1 MVARAQRAG
10 AHLCPCRGHRIL
22 WRGRGDA
29 LPDPPRRNA
38 AVPSHG
44 KPCTA
49 AAPTLHPPGPRPS
62 LPPAPAPGTPPAA
75 GRPAPGTKPAA
86 KGTALAMG
94 LNSVKIHCQNEAVY
108 QYHVTFS
115 PEVECR
121 SVRFAMLKE
130 HRAVTGDVT
139 AFDGSILYLPILLPQ
154 PVSLKAQKK
163 SSGEE
168 ITITIQI
175 TKVLEPSSDLCIPFY
190 NVVFRRVM
198 RILDMKLVR
207 RNFFEPAQATVLQH
221 YRWVLDTVSSRCC
234 PSALQIWPGYSVSIR
249 KKDGGLFLLV
259 DAIHKVIRSDSVL
272 NFMHTIYKQ
281 SLSSFQDEC
290 TKQLVGS
297 VVITRYNNRT
307 YRIDDIDWN
316 KTPRDSFTLTS
327 GEEITFVDYY
337 SKAYGITIR
346 ELDQPLLIHRP
357 REKQTPEGRRRLDMV
372 LLVPELT
379 FMTGIP
385 EIRKDSRMVKEVM
398 REMLQTPRQHYVRL
412 ASLLRRI
419 KDSPEASR
427 ELMRWGLSL
436 DPDIHRTQGRVL
448 PAERINLRHS
458 SFIPGEDLSWNKEVT
473 REASISAI
481 AMNYWLLVYPKRLQ
495 DLAKDLVAAM
505 ESVCGPIGM
514 HISRPALVEL
524 KDDRIETYA
533 KTIRSVLSSED
544 KVQLLLCIISSSRED
559 LYGAIKKLCCVQS
572 PVPSQVINAQSLAGQ
587 SGKMR
592 SVVQK
597 VLLQMNCKLGGELWG
612 VDIPLK
618 QLMVIGMDV
627 YHGRSRGMRSVIGF
641 VASMN
646 QYVVPRE
653 GRLSSRSAL
662 GMRGGGVPQQH
673 RRCVPFAGKGAKLMP
688 SPTAALSKVS
698 ASVFLSGVAG
708 CRRRQQ
714 RPLARPRHRIAGKGA
729 ASAEPGSVSVAQRL
743 GGLWPA
749 RWVPDARHPSIPS
762 VLTKWYS
769 RVVFQMPHQEIAD
782 SLRLCLA
789 DALQHFHEMNHCLP
803 KKIVVYRDGVSDSQL
818 DTVLKYEIPQMQKCF
833 DTFENYQPSM
843 VVMVVQ
849 KKISTNFY
857 TLTPEQFTSP
867 PPGTVIDHTVT
878 SLDWQDFFLLAHHS
892 RQGCSI
898 PTRYICVLN
907 TANLSCEH
915 LQRLTFKLCH
925 LYWNWPGTVRVP
937 APCKYA
943 HKLAF
948 LSGQILHH
956 EPSAQL
962 CDKLFFL

>member
-1 MVARAQRAG
+1 MSRGIRLPEAG
-10 AHLCPCRGHRIL
+10 AGGGGFTRGWWGGSSPGGCSQDAADATPACRGS
-22 WRGRGDA
+22 
-29 LPDPPRRNA
+29 PP
-38 AVPSHG
+38 
-44 KPCTA
+44 
-49 AAPTLHPPGPRPS
+49 
-62 LPPAPAPGTPPAA
+62 PAPGTQDPVARQRGHAAWPPWERCHRAVLREAPHGCCAYPASIGTPALPAA
-75 GRPAPGTKPAA
+75 HARPRDSPSCRQTVSEASVSSSPTFWGSEHWLGLRALRTKPVA
-86 KGTALAMG
+86 KGTPLTVG

-121 SVRFAMLKE
+121 STRFAMLKE
-130 HRAVTGDVT
+130 HQAVTGNVT

-154 PVSLKAQKK
+154 LVSLKAQRR
-163 SSGEE
+163 SDREE

-198 RILDMKLVR
+198 RILDMKLVG
-207 RNFFEPAQATVLQH
+207 RNFFEPDQATVLQH
-221 YRWVLDTVSSRCC
+221 YR
-234 PSALQIWPGYSVSIR
+234 LQIWPGYSVSIR

-272 NFMHTIYKQ
+272 NFMHAIYKQ
-281 SLSSFQDEC
+281 SVSSFQDEC
-290 TKQLVGS
+290 TKQLVGN

-307 YRIDDIDWN
+307 YRIDDIDWD
-316 KTPRDSFTLTS
+316 KTPRDSFTLAS

-337 SKAYGITIR
+337 SKAYGITIS
-346 ELDQPLLIHRP
+346 ELDQPLLVHRP
-357 REKQTPEGRRRLDMV
+357 KEKRMPEGKVRQGLHLLDMI

-379 FMTGIP
+379 FMTGVP
-385 EIRKDSRMVKEVM
+385 EIRKDSRMVK
-398 REMLQTPRQHYVRL
+398 MLQSPSQHYARL
-412 ASLLRRI
+412 TSLLRRI
-419 KDSPEASR
+419 KDSPEASQ
-427 ELMRWGLSL
+427 ELMRWGLTL
-436 DPDIHRTQGRVL
+436 DPDIHRVGAGRVL
-448 PAERINLRHS
+448 PAERINMRHS
-458 SFIPGEDLSWNKEVT
+458 SFIPTEDLSWNREVT

-495 DLAKDLVAAM
+495 DLAKNLVATM

-514 HISRPALVEL
+514 RVSRPALVEL

-533 KTIRSVLSSED
+533 KTIRTVLDSED

-572 PVPSQVINAQSLAGQ
+572 PVPSQVINAQTLAGQ
-587 SGKMR
+587 LGKMR

-597 VLLQMNCKLGGELWG
+597 VLLQLNCKLGGELWG

-618 QLMVIGMDV
+618 HLMVIGMDV
-627 YHGRSRGMRSVIGF
+627 YHGRSKGMRSVIGF

-646 QYVVPRE
+646 
-653 GRLSSRSAL
+653 
-662 GMRGGGVPQQH
+662 H
-673 RRCVPFAGKGAKLMP
+673 
-688 SPTAALSKVS
+688 
-698 ASVFLSGVAG
+698 
-708 CRRRQQ
+708 
-714 RPLARPRHRIAGKGA
+714 I
-729 ASAEPGSVSVAQRL
+729 
-743 GGLWPA
+743 
-749 RWVPDARHPSIPS
+749 
-762 VLTKWYS
+762 LTKWYS

-818 DTVLKYEIPQMQKCF
+818 NTVLKYEIPQMQKCF

-849 KKISTNFY
+849 KQISTNFY
-857 TLTPEQFTSP
+857 TLTAEQFTSP

-878 SLDWQDFFLLAHHS
+878 SSDWQDFFLLAHRS

-898 PTRYICVLN
+898 PTRYVCVLN

-925 LYWNWPGTVRVP
+925 LYWNWPGTIRVP

-948 LSGQILHH
+948 LSGQVLYR
-956 EPSAQL
+956 EPSTQL

>member
-1 MVARAQRAG
+1 MERPRPLQRPRPLHPPGRIPGPGPAAAPPGRLQGLPGRAQRPAQPSPPEPQPSLVPLSTL
-10 AHLCPCRGHRIL
+10 LCGLGLGERPCPSLETGNWSLGRGVVRALARPSVAVEDDEGVADVAALPTRGRIL

-29 LPDPPRRNA
+29 LASPPGRDA
-38 AVPSHG
+38 AVP
-44 KPCTA
+44 
-49 AAPTLHPPGPRPS
+49 AAPSLHPLGSQPS
-62 LPPAPAPGTPPAA
+62 SPPAPTPGTPLAA
-75 GRPAPGTKPAA
+75 SRPALGTKPVA
-86 KGTALAMG
+86 KGTSVPLG

-108 QYHVTFS
+108 QYHVAFS

-121 SVRFAMLKE
+121 NVRFAMLKE
-130 HRAVTGDVT
+130 HQALTGDVT

-154 PVSLKAQKK
+154 QVSVKAQ
-163 SSGEE
+163 SRSDGEE

-175 TKVLEPSSDLCIPFY
+175 TKILEPSSDLCIPFY
-190 NVVFRRVM
+190 NVVFRRAM
-198 RILDMKLVR
+198 RILDMKLVG
-207 RNFFEPAQATVLQH
+207 RNFYEPAQATILH
-221 YRWVLDTVSSRCC
+221 HHR
-234 PSALQIWPGYSVSIR
+234 LQIWPGYSVSIR

-272 NFMHTIYKQ
+272 TFMHAIYKQ
-281 SLSSFQDEC
+281 SLNSFQDEC
-290 TKQLVGS
+290 IKQVVGNT
-297 VVITRYNNRT
+297 VITRYNNRT

-316 KTPRDSFTLTS
+316 KTPRDSFTLAS

-357 REKQTPEGRRRLDMV
+357 REKQTPEGRRPLDMV

-379 FMTGIP
+379 FMTGLP
-385 EIRKDSRMVKEVM
+385 ELRRDSRTVKDVM
-398 REMLQTPRQHYVRL
+398 REVLQSPQQHYTRL
-412 ASLLRRI
+412 TSLLRRI
-419 KDSPEASR
+419 RDSPEASR

-436 DPDIHRTQGRVL
+436 DPDIHRTQGRIL

-458 SFIPGEDLSWNKEVT
+458 SFVPAEDLSWSKEVT

-495 DLAKDLVAAM
+495 DLVKDLVATM
-505 ESVCGPIGM
+505 ENVCGPIGM
-514 HISRPALVEL
+514 RVGQPALVEL

-533 KTIRSVLSSED
+533 KTIRSVLGSED
-544 KVQLLLCIISSSRED
+544 KVQLLLCIISSNRED

-572 PVPSQVINAQSLAGQ
+572 PVPSQVINAQSLVGQ
-587 SGKMR
+587 PGKMR

-618 QLMVIGMDV
+618 HLMVIGMDI
-627 YHGRSRGMRSVIGF
+627 YHGPSRGTRSVIGF

-646 QYVVPRE
+646 
-653 GRLSSRSAL
+653 
-662 GMRGGGVPQQH
+662 H
-673 RRCVPFAGKGAKLMP
+673 
-688 SPTAALSKVS
+688 
-698 ASVFLSGVAG
+698 
-708 CRRRQQ
+708 
-714 RPLARPRHRIAGKGA
+714 
-729 ASAEPGSVSVAQRL
+729 
-743 GGLWPA
+743 
-749 RWVPDARHPSIPS
+749 

-782 SLRLCLA
+782 NLRLCLA

-803 KKIVVYRDGVSDSQL
+803 QKIAVYRDGVSDSQL
-818 DTVLKYEIPQMQKCF
+818 NTVLKYEIPQMQKCF
-833 DTFENYQPSM
+833 DAFENYQPSM

-849 KKISTNFY
+849 KQISTNFY
-857 TLTPEQFTSP
+857 TLTAEQFASP

-878 SLDWQDFFLLAHHS
+878 SSDWQDFFLLAHRS

-898 PTRYICVLN
+898 PTRYVCVLN

-925 LYWNWPGTVRVP
+925 LYWNWPGTIRVP

-948 LSGQILHH
+948 LSGQVLHH

-962 CDKLFFL
+962 RDKLFFL

>member
-1 MVARAQRAG
+1 PRARAVSPRPPSPYAPPFPPRSPAPSDG
-10 AHLCPCRGHRIL
+10 LIADPGGSGL
-22 WRGRGDA
+22 GDA
-29 LPDPPRRNA
+29 LQVTPCHRAVLWETLHGCCAHRAVLREVLYGCCAHRAVLREAPHGFCTHRAVLWEAPHGCCAHPASIGTPALPATRTHPRDPPSCRQTVSEA
-38 AVPSHG
+38 SVSSSP
-44 KPCTA
+44 TA
-49 AAPTLHPPGPRPS
+49 LW
-62 LPPAPAPGTPPAA
+62 
-75 GRPAPGTKPAA
+75 TKPAP
-86 KGTALAMG
+86 KGTALTVG

-121 SVRFAMLKE
+121 STRFAMLKE
-130 HRAVTGDVT
+130 HQAVTGNVT

-154 PVSLKAQKK
+154 VVSLKAQRR
-163 SSGEE
+163 SDREE

-198 RILDMKLVR
+198 RILDMKLVG
-207 RNFFEPAQATVLQH
+207 RNFFEPDQATILQH
-221 YRWVLDTVSSRCC
+221 YR
-234 PSALQIWPGYSVSIR
+234 LQIWPGYSVSIR
-249 KKDGGLFLLV
+249 KKDGGLFLLI

-272 NFMHTIYKQ
+272 NVMHAIYKQ
-281 SLSSFQDEC
+281 SVSSFQDEC
-290 TKQLVGS
+290 TKQLVGN

-316 KTPRDSFTLTS
+316 KTPRDSFTLAS

-337 SKAYGITIR
+337 SKAYGITIS

-357 REKQTPEGRRRLDMV
+357 KEKRTPERKHLLDV
-372 LLVPELT
+372 ILLVPELT
-379 FMTGIP
+379 FMTGVP
-385 EIRKDSRMVKEVM
+385 EIRKDSRMVK
-398 REMLQTPRQHYVRL
+398 MLQSPSQHYTRL
-412 ASLLRRI
+412 TSLLRRI
-419 KDSPEASR
+419 KDSPEASQ
-427 ELMRWGLSL
+427 ELMRWGLTL

-448 PAERINLRHS
+448 PAERINMRHS
-458 SFIPGEDLSWNKEVT
+458 SFIPTEDLSWNREVT

-481 AMNYWLLVYPKRLQ
+481 AVNYWLLVYPKRLQ
-495 DLAKDLVAAM
+495 DLAKNLVATM

-514 HISRPALVEL
+514 RVSRPALVEL

-533 KTIRSVLSSED
+533 KTIRTVLDSED

-572 PVPSQVINAQSLAGQ
+572 PVPSQVINAQTLAGQ
-587 SGKMR
+587 LGKMR

-597 VLLQMNCKLGGELWG
+597 VLLQLNCKLGGELWG

-618 QLMVIGMDV
+618 HLMVIGMDV
-627 YHGRSRGMRSVIGF
+627 YHGRSKGMRSVIGF

-646 QYVVPRE
+646 
-653 GRLSSRSAL
+653 
-662 GMRGGGVPQQH
+662 H
-673 RRCVPFAGKGAKLMP
+673 
-688 SPTAALSKVS
+688 
-698 ASVFLSGVAG
+698 
-708 CRRRQQ
+708 
-714 RPLARPRHRIAGKGA
+714 I
-729 ASAEPGSVSVAQRL
+729 
-743 GGLWPA
+743 
-749 RWVPDARHPSIPS
+749 
-762 VLTKWYS
+762 LTKWYS

-818 DTVLKYEIPQMQKCF
+818 NTVLKYEIPQMQKCF
-833 DTFENYQPSM
+833 DTFENYHPSM

-849 KKISTNFY
+849 KQISTNFY
-857 TLTPEQFTSP
+857 TLTAEQFTSP

-878 SLDWQDFFLLAHHS
+878 SLDWQDFFLLAHRS

-898 PTRYICVLN
+898 PTRYVCVLN

-948 LSGQILHH
+948 LSGQVLHR

>member
-1 MVARAQRAG
+1 MEPPRPFRLPGPGPAPAPPGRLRGLPGRAQRLPQPGPPELRPSLAPLSALLCGLGLGERPCPALEARDWPLGRGTAG
-10 AHLCPCRGHRIL
+10 AVEALARPSPEVEDDKGAAVAAAHPTRGRIL
-22 WRGRGDA
+22 WQGRGA
-29 LPDPPRRNA
+29 TLLGPPGRDA
-38 AVPSHG
+38 AVPSCG
-44 KPCTA
+44 KTCTA

-75 GRPAPGTKPAA
+75 SRLAPGTKPAV
-86 KGTALAMG
+86 KGTALAVG

-121 SVRFAMLKE
+121 STRFAMLKE

-154 PVSLKAQKK
+154 PVSLKAQRR
-163 SSGEE
+163 SNWEE

-198 RILDMKLVR
+198 RILDMKLVG
-207 RNFFEPAQATVLQH
+207 RNFFEPTQATILQH
-221 YRWVLDTVSSRCC
+221 YR
-234 PSALQIWPGYSVSIR
+234 LQIWPGYSVSIR

-290 TKQLVGS
+290 TKQLVGN

-346 ELDQPLLIHRP
+346 ELDQPLLVHRP
-357 REKQTPEGRRRLDMV
+357 REKQTPEGKRRLDMV

-379 FMTGIP
+379 FMTGVP
-385 EIRKDSRMVKEVM
+385 EIRKDSRMVKDVT
-398 REMLQTPRQHYVRL
+398 REMLQSPRQHYMRL
-412 ASLLRRI
+412 TSLLRRI
-419 KDSPEASR
+419 KDSPEASG

-458 SFIPGEDLSWNKEVT
+458 SFVPAEDLSWNKEVT

-514 HISRPALVEL
+514 HVSRPALVEL
-524 KDDRIETYA
+524 QDDRIETYA
-533 KTIRSVLSSED
+533 KTIRSVLGSED

-559 LYGAIKKLCCVQS
+559 LYGVIKKLCCVQS
-572 PVPSQVINAQSLAGQ
+572 PVPSQVINAQTLMGQ

-627 YHGRSRGMRSVIGF
+627 YHGRSKGMRSVIGF

-646 QYVVPRE
+646 
-653 GRLSSRSAL
+653 
-662 GMRGGGVPQQH
+662 H
-673 RRCVPFAGKGAKLMP
+673 
-688 SPTAALSKVS
+688 
-698 ASVFLSGVAG
+698 
-708 CRRRQQ
+708 
-714 RPLARPRHRIAGKGA
+714 
-729 ASAEPGSVSVAQRL
+729 
-743 GGLWPA
+743 
-749 RWVPDARHPSIPS
+749 

-849 KKISTNFY
+849 KQISTNFY
-857 TLTPEQFTSP
+857 TVEHAEQFASP

-878 SLDWQDFFLLAHHS
+878 SSDWQDFFLLAHRS

-898 PTRYICVLN
+898 PTRYVCVLN

-948 LSGQILHH
+948 SGQVLHH

>member
-1 MVARAQRAG
+1 MCWGGG
-10 AHLCPCRGHRIL
+10 AE
-22 WRGRGDA
+22 
-29 LPDPPRRNA
+29 
-38 AVPSHG
+38 
-44 KPCTA
+44 
-49 AAPTLHPPGPRPS
+49 
-62 LPPAPAPGTPPAA
+62 
-75 GRPAPGTKPAA
+75 APGTKPVA
-86 KGTALAMG
+86 KGTTLPLG

-154 PVSLKAQKK
+154 TVSLKAQRR
-163 SSGEE
+163 SDGEE

-207 RNFFEPAQATVLQH
+207 RNFFEPDQATVLQH
-221 YRWVLDTVSSRCC
+221 YR
-234 PSALQIWPGYSVSIR
+234 LQIWPGYSVNIR

-272 NFMHTIYKQ
+272 NFMHTIYQQ

-290 TKQLVGS
+290 TKKLVGN

-316 KTPRDSFTLTS
+316 KTPRDSFTLAS
-327 GEEITFVDYY
+327 GEDITFVDYY
-337 SKAYGITIR
+337 SKTYGITIR
-346 ELDQPLLIHRP
+346 ELDQPLLVHRP
-357 REKQTPEGRRRLDMV
+357 KEKQTPEGKRQLDMV
-372 LLVPELT
+372 LLVPELAE
-379 FMTGIP
+379 GP
-385 EIRKDSRMVKEVM
+385 SPASPPAHPLQDVM
-398 REMLQTPRQHYVRL
+398 REMLQSPRQHYARL
-412 ASLLRRI
+412 TSLLRRI
-419 KDSPEASR
+419 KDSPEASG

-436 DPDIHRTQGRVL
+436 DPDIYRTQGRVL
-448 PAERINLRHS
+448 PMERINLRHS
-458 SFIPGEDLSWNKEVT
+458 SFIPAKDLTWNKEVV
-473 REASISAI
+473 REASISAT
-481 AMNYWLLVYPKRLQ
+481 AVNYWLLVYPKRLHG
-495 DLAKDLVAAM
+495 LAKDLVAAM
-505 ESVCGPIGM
+505 ESACGPLGM
-514 HISRPALVEL
+514 HVSHPALVEL

-533 KTIRSVLSSED
+533 KTIQSVLGSED

-559 LYGAIKKLCCVQS
+559 LYNAIKKLCCVQA
-572 PVPSQVINAQSLAGQ
+572 PVPSQVINAQSLTGQ
-587 SGKMR
+587 PGKIR
-592 SVVQK
+592 TVVQK

-618 QLMVIGMDV
+618 QLMVIGMDI
-627 YHGRSRGMRSVIGF
+627 YHGRSRGIRSVIGF

-646 QYVVPRE
+646 
-653 GRLSSRSAL
+653 
-662 GMRGGGVPQQH
+662 H
-673 RRCVPFAGKGAKLMP
+673 
-688 SPTAALSKVS
+688 
-698 ASVFLSGVAG
+698 
-708 CRRRQQ
+708 
-714 RPLARPRHRIAGKGA
+714 I
-729 ASAEPGSVSVAQRL
+729 
-743 GGLWPA
+743 
-749 RWVPDARHPSIPS
+749 
-762 VLTKWYS
+762 LTKWYS

-803 KKIVVYRDGVSDSQL
+803 KKIIVYRDGVSDSQL

-843 VVMVVQ
+843 VVVVVQ
-849 KKISTNFY
+849 KQISTNFY
-857 TLTPEQFTSP
+857 TLMAEQFTSP
-867 PPGTVIDHTVT
+867 PPGTVVDHTVT
-878 SLDWQDFFLLAHHS
+878 SLEWQDFFLLAHRS

-898 PTRYICVLN
+898 PTRYVCVLN

-956 EPSAQL
+956 EPGAQL

>member
-1 MVARAQRAG
+1 MEPARSFRLPGPGPAPAPPGRLRGIPSRAQRLPQPGFPEPRPSLVPLSTLLCGLGLGERPCPSLEAG
-10 AHLCPCRGHRIL
+10 DWPLGRGTAGMAEALARPSLAAKDDEGMAAALPARGRIL
-22 WRGRGDA
+22 WRGRGDT
-29 LPDPPRRNA
+29 LPSPPGRDA
-38 AVPSHG
+38 TVPSCG
-44 KPCTA
+44 KPCMA
-49 AAPTLHPPGPRPS
+49 AAPTLHPSGPQPS
-62 LPPAPAPGTPPAA
+62 LPPAPTPGTSPAA
-75 GRPAPGTKPAA
+75 SRPALWTKPVA
-86 KGTALAMG
+86 KGTPVTVG

-121 SVRFAMLKE
+121 STRFAMLKE
-130 HRAVTGDVT
+130 HQAVTGNVT

-154 PVSLKAQKK
+154 LVSLKAQRR
-163 SSGEE
+163 SDREE

-198 RILDMKLVR
+198 RILDMKLVG
-207 RNFFEPAQATVLQH
+207 RNFFEPDQAAILQH
-221 YRWVLDTVSSRCC
+221 YRM
-234 PSALQIWPGYSVSIR
+234 QIWPGYSVSIR

-272 NFMHTIYKQ
+272 NFMHAIYKQ
-281 SLSSFQDEC
+281 SVSSFQDEC
-290 TKQLVGS
+290 TKQLVGN

-316 KTPRDSFTLTS
+316 KTPRDSFTLAS

-337 SKAYGITIR
+337 SKAYGITIS
-346 ELDQPLLIHRP
+346 ELDQPLLVHRP
-357 REKQTPEGRRRLDMV
+357 KEKRMPEGKHLLDV
-372 LLVPELT
+372 ILLVPELT
-379 FMTGIP
+379 FMTGVP
-385 EIRKDSRMVKEVM
+385 EIRKDSRMVKDVM
-398 REMLQTPRQHYVRL
+398 REMLQSPSQHYARL
-412 ASLLRRI
+412 TSLLRRI
-419 KDSPEASR
+419 KDSPEASQ
-427 ELMRWGLSL
+427 ELMRWGLTL

-448 PAERINLRHS
+448 PTERINMRHS
-458 SFIPGEDLSWNKEVT
+458 SFIPTEDLSWNREVT

-495 DLAKDLVAAM
+495 DLAKNLVATM

-514 HISRPALVEL
+514 RVSRPALVEL

-533 KTIRSVLSSED
+533 KTIRTVLDSED

-572 PVPSQVINAQSLAGQ
+572 PVPSQVINAQTLAGQ
-587 SGKMR
+587 LGKMR

-597 VLLQMNCKLGGELWG
+597 VLLQLNCKLGGELWG

-618 QLMVIGMDV
+618 HLMVIGMDV
-627 YHGRSRGMRSVIGF
+627 YHGRSKGMRSVIGF

-646 QYVVPRE
+646 
-653 GRLSSRSAL
+653 
-662 GMRGGGVPQQH
+662 H
-673 RRCVPFAGKGAKLMP
+673 
-688 SPTAALSKVS
+688 
-698 ASVFLSGVAG
+698 
-708 CRRRQQ
+708 
-714 RPLARPRHRIAGKGA
+714 I
-729 ASAEPGSVSVAQRL
+729 
-743 GGLWPA
+743 
-749 RWVPDARHPSIPS
+749 
-762 VLTKWYS
+762 LTKWYS

-782 SLRLCLA
+782 SLQLCLA

-818 DTVLKYEIPQMQKCF
+818 NTVLKYEIPQMQKCF
-833 DTFENYQPSM
+833 NTFENYHPSM

-849 KKISTNFY
+849 KQISTNFY
-857 TLTPEQFTSP
+857 TLTAEQFTSP

-878 SLDWQDFFLLAHHS
+878 SSDWQDFFLLAHRS

-898 PTRYICVLN
+898 PTRYVCVLN

-948 LSGQILHH
+948 LSGQVLHR

>member
-1 MVARAQRAG
+1 MEPPPRPFRLPGPGPAPAPPGRLRGLPGRAQRLPQPGPPEPRPSLAPLSTLLCGLGLGERPCPSLEAG
-10 AHLCPCRGHRIL
+10 DWPLGRGTTSAVEALAWPGPAVEDDEEGALAAFPTRGRIL
-22 WRGRGDA
+22 WRGRGDV
-29 LPDPPRRNA
+29 LPGPPGRDA
-38 AVPSHG
+38 AVLSHG
-44 KPCTA
+44 KPHA
-49 AAPTLHPPGPRPS
+49 AAARTLRPPGPQPS
-62 LPPAPAPGTPPAA
+62 LPPAPTPGTPPAV
-75 GRPAPGTKPAA
+75 GRPALGTKPAA
-86 KGTALAMG
+86 KGTTLAVG

-154 PVSLKAQKK
+154 PVSLKAQRR
-163 SSGEE
+163 SDGEE
-168 ITITIQI
+168 IAITIQI

-198 RILDMKLVR
+198 RILDMKLVG
-207 RNFFEPAQATVLQH
+207 RNFFEPAQASILQH
-221 YRWVLDTVSSRCC
+221 YR
-234 PSALQIWPGYSVSIR
+234 LQIWPGYSVSIR

-290 TKQLVGS
+290 TKQLVGN

-316 KTPRDSFTLTS
+316 KTPRDSFTLAS

-357 REKQTPEGRRRLDMV
+357 REKQMPDGKRRLDMV

-379 FMTGIP
+379 FMTGVP
-385 EIRKDSRMVKEVM
+385 EIKKDSRMVKDVM
-398 REMLQTPRQHYVRL
+398 REMLQSPRQHYERL
-412 ASLLRRI
+412 TSLLRRI
-419 KDSPEASR
+419 KDSPEASE

-436 DPDIHRTQGRVL
+436 DRDIHRTQGRVL
-448 PAERINLRHS
+448 PMERINLRHS
-458 SFIPGEDLSWNKEVT
+458 SFIPAEDLSWNKEVT
-473 REASISAI
+473 REASISTI

-514 HISRPALVEL
+514 HVSRPAVVEL

-533 KTIRSVLSSED
+533 KSIRSVLGSE
-544 KVQLLLCIISSSRED
+544 VQLLLCIISTSRED

-572 PVPSQVINAQSLAGQ
+572 PVPSQVINAQSLTGQ
-587 SGKMR
+587 LGKMR

-627 YHGRSRGMRSVIGF
+627 YHCRSKGMRSVTGF

-646 QYVVPRE
+646 
-653 GRLSSRSAL
+653 
-662 GMRGGGVPQQH
+662 H
-673 RRCVPFAGKGAKLMP
+673 
-688 SPTAALSKVS
+688 
-698 ASVFLSGVAG
+698 
-708 CRRRQQ
+708 
-714 RPLARPRHRIAGKGA
+714 
-729 ASAEPGSVSVAQRL
+729 
-743 GGLWPA
+743 
-749 RWVPDARHPSIPS
+749 

-843 VVMVVQ
+843 VVIVVQ
-849 KKISTNFY
+849 KQISTNFY
-857 TLTPEQFTSP
+857 TLTAEQFVSP

-878 SLDWQDFFLLAHHS
+878 SSDWQDFFLLAHRS

-898 PTRYICVLN
+898 PTRYVCVLN

-948 LSGQILHH
+948 LSGQVLHH

>member
-1 MVARAQRAG
+1 MEPARSFRLPGPGPAPAPPGRLRGIPNRAQR
-10 AHLCPCRGHRIL
+10 
-22 WRGRGDA
+22 
-29 LPDPPRRNA
+29 PPQ
-38 AVPSHG
+38 
-44 KPCTA
+44 
-49 AAPTLHPPGPRPS
+49 PGLSEPRPS
-62 LPPAPAPGTPPAA
+62 LVPLSTLLCGLGLGERPCPSLEAGDWPLGRWSCPGVRCVGGGPSLASPTPLSHCHHPPCPLLPA
-75 GRPAPGTKPAA
+75 GRCTAGVAEALARPIPVPPPLMPPPSRLGPPTGWGHGSPPCLCPVSPRALWTKPAP
-86 KGTALAMG
+86 KGTALTVG

-121 SVRFAMLKE
+121 STRFAMLKE
-130 HRAVTGDVT
+130 HQAVTGNVT

-154 PVSLKAQKK
+154 VVSLKAQRR
-163 SSGEE
+163 SDREE

-198 RILDMKLVR
+198 RILDMKLVG
-207 RNFFEPAQATVLQH
+207 RNFFEPDQATILQH
-221 YRWVLDTVSSRCC
+221 YR
-234 PSALQIWPGYSVSIR
+234 LQIWPGYSVSIR
-249 KKDGGLFLLV
+249 KKDGGLFLLI

-272 NFMHTIYKQ
+272 NVMHAIYKQ
-281 SLSSFQDEC
+281 SVSSFQDEC
-290 TKQLVGS
+290 TKQLVGN

-316 KTPRDSFTLTS
+316 KTPRDSFTLAS

-337 SKAYGITIR
+337 SKAYGITIS

-357 REKQTPEGRRRLDMV
+357 KEKRTPGQPLMGGAQSPPSHPGFPQPTFSRARLLQD
-372 LLVPELT
+372 
-379 FMTGIP
+379 
-385 EIRKDSRMVKEVM
+385 VM
-398 REMLQTPRQHYVRL
+398 REMLQSPSQHYTRL
-412 ASLLRRI
+412 TSLLRRI
-419 KDSPEASR
+419 KDSPEASQ
-427 ELMRWGLSL
+427 ELMRWGLTL
-436 DPDIHRTQGRVL
+436 DPDIHRVGGRVL
-448 PAERINLRHS
+448 PAERINMRHS
-458 SFIPGEDLSWNKEVT
+458 SFIPTEDLSWNREVT

-481 AMNYWLLVYPKRLQ
+481 AVNYWLLVYPKRLQ
-495 DLAKDLVAAM
+495 DLAKNLVATM

-514 HISRPALVEL
+514 RVSRPALVEL

-533 KTIRSVLSSED
+533 KTIRTVLDSED

-572 PVPSQVINAQSLAGQ
+572 PVPSQVINAQTLAGQ
-587 SGKMR
+587 LGKMR

-597 VLLQMNCKLGGELWG
+597 VLLQLNCKLGGELWG

-618 QLMVIGMDV
+618 HLMVIGMDV
-627 YHGRSRGMRSVIGF
+627 YHGRSKGMRSVIGF

-646 QYVVPRE
+646 
-653 GRLSSRSAL
+653 
-662 GMRGGGVPQQH
+662 H
-673 RRCVPFAGKGAKLMP
+673 
-688 SPTAALSKVS
+688 
-698 ASVFLSGVAG
+698 
-708 CRRRQQ
+708 
-714 RPLARPRHRIAGKGA
+714 I
-729 ASAEPGSVSVAQRL
+729 
-743 GGLWPA
+743 
-749 RWVPDARHPSIPS
+749 
-762 VLTKWYS
+762 LTKWYS

-818 DTVLKYEIPQMQKCF
+818 NTVLKYEIPQMQKCF
-833 DTFENYQPSM
+833 DTFENYHPSM

-849 KKISTNFY
+849 KQISTNFY
-857 TLTPEQFTSP
+857 TLTAEQFTSP

-878 SLDWQDFFLLAHHS
+878 SLDWQDFFLLAHRS

-898 PTRYICVLN
+898 PTRYVCVLN

-948 LSGQILHH
+948 LSGQVLHR

>member
-1 MVARAQRAG
+1 MEPARSFRLPGPGPAPAPPGRLRGIPNRAQRLPQPGLPEPRPSLVPLSTLLCGLGLGERPCPSLEAG
-10 AHLCPCRGHRIL
+10 DWPLGRCTAGVAEALARPSLAVKDDEGMAAALPARGRIL
-22 WRGRGDA
+22 CRGRGDA
-29 LPDPPRRNA
+29 LPSPPGRDA
-38 AVPSHG
+38 TVPSYG
-44 KPCTA
+44 KPCIA
-49 AAPTLHPPGPRPS
+49 AAPTMPSYGKPCMAAAPTVPSYGKPRMAAVPTVHPSGPQPS
-62 LPPAPAPGTPPAA
+62 LPPAPAPGTPSAA
-75 GRPAPGTKPAA
+75 GRPALWTKPAP
-86 KGTALAMG
+86 KGTALTVG

-121 SVRFAMLKE
+121 STRFAMLKE
-130 HRAVTGDVT
+130 HQAVTGNVT

-154 PVSLKAQKK
+154 VVSLKAQRR
-163 SSGEE
+163 SDREE

-198 RILDMKLVR
+198 RILDMKLVG
-207 RNFFEPAQATVLQH
+207 RNFFEPDQATVLQH
-221 YRWVLDTVSSRCC
+221 YR
-234 PSALQIWPGYSVSIR
+234 LQIWPGYCVSIR
-249 KKDGGLFLLV
+249 KKDGGLFLLI

-272 NFMHTIYKQ
+272 NVMHAIYKQ
-281 SLSSFQDEC
+281 SVSSFQDEC
-290 TKQLVGS
+290 TKQLVGN

-316 KTPRDSFTLTS
+316 KTPRDSFTLAS

-337 SKAYGITIR
+337 SKAYGITIS

-357 REKQTPEGRRRLDMV
+357 KEKRTPERKHLLDV
-372 LLVPELT
+372 ILLVPELT
-379 FMTGIP
+379 FMTGVP
-385 EIRKDSRMVKEVM
+385 EIRKDSRMVKDVM
-398 REMLQTPRQHYVRL
+398 REMLQSPSQHYTRL
-412 ASLLRRI
+412 TNLLRRI
-419 KDSPEASR
+419 KDSPEASQ
-427 ELMRWGLSL
+427 ELMRWGLTL

-448 PAERINLRHS
+448 PAERINMRHS
-458 SFIPGEDLSWNKEVT
+458 SFIPTEDLSWNREVT

-495 DLAKDLVAAM
+495 DLAKNLVATM

-514 HISRPALVEL
+514 RVSRPALVEL

-533 KTIRSVLSSED
+533 KTIRTVLDSED

-572 PVPSQVINAQSLAGQ
+572 PVPSQVINAQTLAGQ
-587 SGKMR
+587 LGKMR

-597 VLLQMNCKLGGELWG
+597 VLLQLNCKLGGELWG

-618 QLMVIGMDV
+618 HLMVIGMDV
-627 YHGRSRGMRSVIGF
+627 YHGRSKGMRSVIGF

-646 QYVVPRE
+646 
-653 GRLSSRSAL
+653 
-662 GMRGGGVPQQH
+662 H
-673 RRCVPFAGKGAKLMP
+673 
-688 SPTAALSKVS
+688 
-698 ASVFLSGVAG
+698 
-708 CRRRQQ
+708 
-714 RPLARPRHRIAGKGA
+714 I
-729 ASAEPGSVSVAQRL
+729 
-743 GGLWPA
+743 
-749 RWVPDARHPSIPS
+749 
-762 VLTKWYS
+762 LTKWYS

-818 DTVLKYEIPQMQKCF
+818 NTVLKYEIPQMQKCF
-833 DTFENYQPSM
+833 DTFENYHPSM

-849 KKISTNFY
+849 KQISTNFY
-857 TLTPEQFTSP
+857 TLTAEQFTSP

-878 SLDWQDFFLLAHHS
+878 SLDWQDFFLLAHRS

-898 PTRYICVLN
+898 PTRYVCVLN

-948 LSGQILHH
+948 LSGQVLHR

>member
-1 MVARAQRAG
+1 MDPPRPFRCPGPGPAAPGRLRGLPGRAQRLPQPGPPKPRSSLAPLSALFCGLGLGQPPRPPLEVVAG
-10 AHLCPCRGHRIL
+10 PLGRGTADKVEDEEGVVAAL
-22 WRGRGDA
+22 PARGRGDT
-29 LPDPPRRNA
+29 LPAPPGRDTT
-38 AVPSHG
+38 VLSPG
-44 KPCTA
+44 KPSIA
-49 AAPTLHPPGPRPS
+49 PAPTLHLPGPQRS
-62 LPPAPAPGTPPAA
+62 LPPAPTQGNPPAA
-75 GRPAPGTKPAA
+75 ARPALETKPAA
-86 KGTALAMG
+86 KGTTVTVG

-121 SVRFAMLKE
+121 SMRFAMLKE

-139 AFDGSILYLPILLPQ
+139 AFDGSILFLPVRLPQ
-154 PVSLKAQKK
+154 PVSLKAQRR
-163 SSGEE
+163 SDGEE
-168 ITITIQI
+168 IAITIQL
-175 TKVLEPSSDLCIPFY
+175 TKVLEPSSNLCIPFY

-198 RILDMKLVR
+198 RILDMKLVG
-207 RNFFEPAQATVLQH
+207 RNFFEPAQASVLQH
-221 YRWVLDTVSSRCC
+221 YR
-234 PSALQIWPGYSVSIR
+234 LQIWPGYSVSIR

-259 DAIHKVIRSDSVL
+259 DAIHKVIRSDSVM

-281 SLSSFQDEC
+281 STSSFQDEC
-290 TKQLVGS
+290 TKQLVGN

-316 KTPRDSFTLTS
+316 KTPKDTFTLAS

-337 SKAYGITIR
+337 SKTYGITIR
-346 ELDQPLLIHRP
+346 DLEQPLLIHRP
-357 REKQTPEGRRRLDMV
+357 REKQTPEGRRWLDMV

-379 FMTGIP
+379 FMTGLP
-385 EIRKDSRMVKEVM
+385 ESRDHRMVKDVM
-398 REMLQTPRQHYVRL
+398 REMRQSPKQHYVRL
-412 ASLLRRI
+412 TSLLRRI
-419 KDSPEASR
+419 KENPEASQ
-427 ELMRWGLSL
+427 ELLRWGLRL

-458 SFIPGEDLSWNKEVT
+458 SFVPAEDLGWNKELM
-473 REASISAI
+473 REASISVI

-495 DLAKDLVAAM
+495 DLAKDLLATI
-505 ESVCGPIGM
+505 ESICGSIGM
-514 HISRPALVEL
+514 HVSRPALVEL
-524 KDDRIETYA
+524 KDERIETYA
-533 KTIRSVLSSED
+533 RTIRSVLGTED
-544 KVQLLLCIISSSRED
+544 KVQLLLCIISNNRED

-587 SGKMR
+587 AGKMR
-592 SVVQK
+592 NIVQK

-618 QLMVIGMDV
+618 QLMVVGMDI
-627 YHGRSRGMRSVIGF
+627 YHGRSKGLRSVIGF

-646 QYVVPRE
+646 
-653 GRLSSRSAL
+653 
-662 GMRGGGVPQQH
+662 H
-673 RRCVPFAGKGAKLMP
+673 
-688 SPTAALSKVS
+688 
-698 ASVFLSGVAG
+698 
-708 CRRRQQ
+708 
-714 RPLARPRHRIAGKGA
+714 
-729 ASAEPGSVSVAQRL
+729 
-743 GGLWPA
+743 
-749 RWVPDARHPSIPS
+749 

-803 KKIVVYRDGVSDSQL
+803 KKIIVYRDGVSDGQL
-818 DTVLKYEIPQMQKCF
+818 DTILKYEIPQMQKCF
-833 DTFENYQPSM
+833 NTFENYQPSM
-843 VVMVVQ
+843 VVVVVQ
-849 KKISTNFY
+849 KQISTNFY
-857 TLTPEQFTSP
+857 SLTAEQFSSP

-878 SLDWQDFFLLAHHS
+878 SSEWQDFFLLAHRS

-898 PTRYICVLN
+898 PTRYVCVLN

-948 LSGQILHH
+948 LAGQVLHH
-956 EPSAQL
+956 EPSTQL
-962 CDKLFFL
+962 CNTLFFL